1 MYVEGARTESSGTE
15 RHMQDQN
22 LYENSR
28 SSEELLKP
36 PTFVLEIGKK
46 AGRGN
51 ISGIFD
57 HVNKPPHPTG
67 VHPVQ
72 QTLKRGAHFRI
83 RLSISAK
90 HTDQQETETFES
102 NDSAS
107 PSKADPVL
115 MITNSY
121 HSN

>member
-1 MYVEGARTESSGTE
+1 
-15 RHMQDQN
+15 MQDQS
-22 LYENSR
+22 LQQNSR

-51 ISGIFD
+51 ISGILG
-57 HVNKPPHPTG
+57 HVNKPSQPTG
-67 VHPVQ
+67 VHPVR
-72 QTLKRGAHFRI
+72 QTLKRGAHFSI

-90 HTDQQETETFES
+90 HTDQQQTETFES

-107 PSKADPVL
+107 PSKVDPVL
-115 MITNSY
+115 MITNS
-121 HSN
+121 

>member
-1 MYVEGARTESSGTE
+1 MHAEGAWTESGGTQ
-15 RHMQDQN
+15 RHIQAQG
-22 LYENSR
+22 LQQNSR
-28 SSEELLKP
+28 SSGELLQP

-51 ISGIFD
+51 ISGILD
-57 HVNKPPHPTG
+57 HVNKPSHAAG
-67 VHPVQ
+67 VRHVQ

-83 RLSISAK
+83 RLSISAE

-102 NDSAS
+102 NGSAS

-115 MITNSY
+115 MITNS
-121 HSN
+121 

>member
-1 MYVEGARTESSGTE
+1 MHAEGVRTESGGTE
-15 RHMQDQN
+15 RHMQDQS
-22 LYENSR
+22 LQQNSR

-51 ISGIFD
+51 ISGILD

-67 VHPVQ
+67 IHPVQ
-72 QTLKRGAHFRI
+72 KTLKRGAHFRI

-107 PSKADPVL
+107 PSKVDPVL
-115 MITNSY
+115 MITNS
-121 HSN
+121 

>member
-1 MYVEGARTESSGTE
+1 MHAEGVRTESGGTE
-15 RHMQDQN
+15 WHMQDQS
-22 LYENSR
+22 LQQNSR

-46 AGRGN
+46 AGGGN
-51 ISGIFD
+51 ISGILD

-67 VHPVQ
+67 IHPVQ
-72 QTLKRGAHFRI
+72 KTLKRGAHFRI
-83 RLSISAK
+83 RLSITAK

-107 PSKADPVL
+107 PSKVDPVL
-115 MITNSY
+115 MITNS
-121 HSN
+121 